1 MTNLKN
7 EGTKTMATRIR
18 LSKGWIIVIGLVLV
32 AAIAGSAMAFY
43 GAKGHTFNDTFTK
56 WVTKSPPAAGV
67 VANMVG
73 VVGGDVG
80 SGVYAGEILSMNTAG
95 TSPNTTTS
103 IHALYHFKGSKH
115 AFTADVN
122 ITQNDSAGTA
132 VIAGKVT
139 DGWLK
144 GASVT
149 GGYNVLSTCPI
160 PTLDNAYGTV
170 CFQGALQIQVPK

>member
-7 EGTKTMATRIR
+7 EGTKTVATRIR

-32 AAIAGSAMAFY
+32 AAIAGSALAFSVS
-43 GAKGHTFNDTFTK
+43 AKGHTFNDTFTK
-56 WVTKSPPAAGV
+56 WVTNSPPAAGV

-80 SGVYAGEILSMNTAG
+80 SGVYAGEILSMNTVG
-95 TSPNTTTS
+95 NTTS
-103 IHALYHFKGSKH
+103 INALYHFKGSKH
-115 AFTADVN
+115 TFTADVN
-122 ITQNDSAGTA
+122 ITQDDSAGTA
-132 VIAGKVT
+132 VIAGQVT

-149 GGYNVLSTCPI
+149 GGYNVLNICPRDT
-160 PTLDNAYGTV
+160 PDNAYGTV
-170 CFQGALQIQVPK
+170 CFQGVLHIQVPK

>member
-1 MTNLKN
+1 MVNLFAKAWKK
-7 EGTKTMATRIR
+7 EKIMKHSLFFALCLAMILPACATKAT
-18 LSKGWIIVIGLVLV
+18 V
-32 AAIAGSAMAFY
+32 
-43 GAKGHTFNDTFTK
+43 NDTFTK
-56 WVTKSPPAAGV
+56 WVTTSPPAAGV

-80 SGVYAGEILSMNTAG
+80 SGVYAGEILTMNTVG
-95 TSPNTTTS
+95 NTTS
-103 IHALYHFKGSKH
+103 IHALYHFNGSKH

-122 ITQNDSAGTA
+122 ITQDDSAGTA

-149 GGYNVLSTCPI
+149 GEYNVLNTCPI
-160 PTLDNAYGTV
+160 DTPDNAYGTM
-170 CFQGALQIQVPK
+170 CFQGALHIQVPK